1 MIQDGDEFK
10 MEAYIIPA
18 SAGKEDYKKYRV
30 SVDQIEKRT
39 GIDFFYLLDDA
50 LENKLEASVE

>member
-1 MIQDGDEFK
+1 